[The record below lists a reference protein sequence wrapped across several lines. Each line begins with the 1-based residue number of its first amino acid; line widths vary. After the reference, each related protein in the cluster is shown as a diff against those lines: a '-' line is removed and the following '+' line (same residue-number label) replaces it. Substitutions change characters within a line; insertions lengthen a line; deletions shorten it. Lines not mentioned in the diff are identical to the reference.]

1 MKNINNLNHLKEKR
15 RLLRNNG
22 TPAEAT
28 LWKGLKAKQLGVRF
42 RRQFSVGN
50 YVLDFYCHSQKL
62 AIELDGDYHS
72 SEQQVQK
79 DFKREEYLN
88 SVGIIVMRF
97 HNDEVRQNVSAVL
110 ERIREEIGKLPPSIP
125 PNRGKA

>member
-79 DFKREEYLN
+79 DFKREEFLN

-110 ERIREEIGKLPPSIP
+110 ERIREEIGKIPPSIP